1 MAKNPILCRD
11 GLRSSTRRIGVCSKG
26 YIDNSERDYQLA
38 GGFLCLLTFFNNM
51 KKPILQK
58 TISFFVVAFIALV
71 LTGCSKKSTVNNTAL
86 NTTPRIELSPT
97 NNAVLNQV
105 NNSSDS
111 INQQK
116 EKQYIDETKLI
127 IKDFTDSLDSLAQLL
142 DEKPLYASW
151 NKNEKVM
158 GALSSVTI
166 EQAYDRAVKLS
177 PPDKFTE
184 SHNLLLQSLKKY
196 KQAMPLFRQGMD
208 ELDKQKINQS
218 TTLMTD
224 GASLLRQATAV
235 MNK

>member
-1 MAKNPILCRD
+1 
-11 GLRSSTRRIGVCSKG
+11 
-26 YIDNSERDYQLA
+26 
-38 GGFLCLLTFFNNM
+38 M

-58 TISFFVVAFIALV
+58 TISFLVIAFIALV

-86 NTTPRIELSPT
+86 NTIPRIELSST
-97 NNAVLNQV
+97 NDAVLNQV
-105 NNSSDS
+105 SNSSDS

-116 EKQYIDETKLI
+116 EKQYIDDSKLI
-127 IKDFTDSLDSLAQLL
+127 IKDFTDSLNYLAQLL

-151 NKNEKVM
+151 NENEKAV

-166 EQAYDRAVKLS
+166 EQSYDKAVKLS
-177 PPDKFTE
+177 PPDKFIE

-196 KQAMPLFRQGMD
+196 KQSMPLFRQGMD
-208 ELDKQKINQS
+208 ELNKQKINQS